1 MLLCAPGFTVLFG
14 NFTSMEKWFNW
25 ILVHLIML
33 FRQLEYCLLH
43 CFEVSHGL
51 HSLNRGVY
59 VQPWL
64 WWNPTHWFG
73 LGWVHVWLQRVGWVC
88 AHPSHP
94 SLFKLFSWVFEV
106 GFELHKDLTVAQGLV
121 GLGGVVR
128 MLLSHT
134 ADFMA
139 SPAIKKSKYNRSSIA
154 LIVQIQHP
162 LDRVVICD

>member
-1 MLLCAPGFTVLFG
+1 M
-14 NFTSMEKWFNW
+14 
-25 ILVHLIML
+25 
-33 FRQLEYCLLH
+33 
-43 CFEVSHGL
+43 
-51 HSLNRGVY
+51 
-59 VQPWL
+59 
-64 WWNPTHWFG
+64 
-73 LGWVHVWLQRVGWVC
+73 
-88 AHPSHP
+88 
-94 SLFKLFSWVFEV
+94 

-128 MLLSHT
+128 TLLSHT